1 MTDTDDD
8 LDMRL
13 VALAARAPGRD
24 DPPSLSP
31 GRRRGRFAAPLALA
45 AILVLG
51 VVATAAGAVVVQTM
65 AEGRPG
71 IENPGQPLAGA
82 NMECMT
88 PPQAA
93 AFLAAHGYRDVVW
106 QVETGQV
113 TDGAGGKGP
122 SSTSEQAT
130 APEHGYVI
138 PASVAGDGKL
148 HMVVDQRA
156 GATGVG
162 ACFGMPMP

>member
-8 LDMRL
+8 LDARL
-13 VALAARAPGRD
+13 IALEARAPGRD
-24 DPPSLSP
+24 DPPGLIA

-45 AILVLG
+45 SILVLG

-93 AFLAAHGYRDVVW
+93 DFLAAHGYRDVVW

-113 TDGAGGKGP
+113 TNAAGGKGP
-122 SSTSEQAT
+122 SSTADQST
-130 APEHGYVI
+130 PPEHGYVI

-148 HMVVDQRA
+148 YMVVDQRI

-162 ACFGMPMP
+162 ACYGKPMP